1 MFFGLASGLRLP
13 SPPSLSIIDLGSFVN
28 SLRFLLNL
36 ILKRGREFLGFK
48 SRTSFSTVSTVVE
61 L

>member
-36 ILKRGREFLGFK
+36 ILKSGREFLGFK
-48 SRTSFSTVSTVVE
+48 SRTSFSTVSTVSD